1 MLHQCHEVFRMNIL
15 SARSVNIHLFMPLQK
30 DRAAIFR
37 RPLEAFVD
45 VFHQQV
51 HAVPVQRLH
60 AFLNVTAL
68 KGREHLQH
76 QTFCTIL
83 QIENS

>member
-1 MLHQCHEVFRMNIL
+1 M
-15 SARSVNIHLFMPLQK
+15 HLYLFVPLEK

-37 RPLEAFVD
+37 RPLETFVD

-51 HAVPVQRLH
+51 HAVLVQRLH
-60 AFLNVTAL
+60 PFLDVAAL

-76 QTFCTIL
+76 QTFCTVL
-83 QIENS
+83 KVENG

>member
-1 MLHQCHEVFRMNIL
+1 
-15 SARSVNIHLFMPLQK
+15 MPLQE
-30 DRAAIFR
+30 DRAAVLR

-60 AFLNVTAL
+60 AFLNVAAL
-68 KGREHLQH
+68 KGGQHLQH

-83 QIENS
+83 QMENS

>member
-1 MLHQCHEVFRMNIL
+1 
-15 SARSVNIHLFMPLQK
+15 MPLQK

-37 RPLEAFVD
+37 GPLKAFVD

-60 AFLNVTAL
+60 PLLDVTAF
-68 KGREHLQH
+68 KGSEHLQH

-83 QIENS
+83 KTAKS